1 MRMRVAVNSALHPTL
16 VGTTMLAVIALLA
29 ASGAAADERPLVLV
43 VMDPLAAPL
52 ACDCVKGYAQRN
64 YDVLGMYLRD
74 KLGRPVRVVYGESLA
89 KAIRGR
95 GDDRVDLVIG
105 KDSVV
110 RFDAAERG
118 LAMEPIARLTGKD
131 GKTTLTGLVV
141 VPSRDSARVLAD
153 LKGYRVFFGPA
164 ASVEKHAAAIDGLR
178 KAGVAVPEKPEVVEG
193 CSEAALAAI
202 ESDAK
207 PGAAAVISSYALA
220 LLEGCGSIRK
230 GELRIVGETEPTPF
244 VTAFVPKSTPPALRS
259 NILDGLIAMKEHPA
273 MLLLMESQS
282 GFVPVETPEP
292 PAGKPA
298 DGGADK
304 PAAPAA
310 TKGDL
315 SAALGIPDRQ
325 WLQWRGRDRNA
336 VVGWLPERLPA
347 EPRVVWSRPM
357 TGSGLAGIVATE
369 DRVVVADR
377 DPADRLDVVRCLE
390 AASGEQVWQ
399 IEYPAPGKLDYGNSP
414 RATPVVYEG
423 RVYLLGAMGDLHC
436 VTLGWWS
443 TASSSSTP
451 AGRRPRSQRSIRRRA
466 RCCGSR
472 PGCRR
477 RIPRSSWAVSAGCR
491 RSSAT
496 TPCRSAAGTSPPAS
510 GSGSC
515 SRPKRAIS
523 TCLPPSTSAA
533 SCWWRR
539 RTTAPA
545 YTGSA
550 TTAGSSRGRW
560 PRISTSPPIRRRRSW
575 STARCTA
582 RSASSSVS
590 TPLTGSSRCGP
601 PRTTPSR
608 TTSRSSPP
616 AIAC

>member
-1 MRMRVAVNSALHPTL
+1 
-16 VGTTMLAVIALLA
+16 MLAVIALLA

-436 VTLGWWS
+436 VTLADGAVVWKKNVL
-443 TASSSSTP
+443 AEFG
-451 AGRRPRSQRSIRRRA
+451 ANRPNWGM
-466 RCCGSR
+466 CGSPLVVDGKLIVN
-472 PGCRR
+472 PGAEAASVAALD
-477 RIPRSSWAVSAGCR
+477 PATGKVLWQSPGLPPAYSSFIVGRFGGAPQIVGYDAVSLG
-491 RSSAT
+491 
-496 TPCRSAAGTSPPAS
+496 G
-510 GSGSC
+510 
-515 SRPKRAIS
+515 
-523 TCLPPSTSAA
+523 
-533 SCWWRR
+533 
-539 RTTAPA
+539 
-545 YTGSA
+545 
-550 TTAGSSRGRW
+550 
-560 PRISTSPPIRRRRSW
+560 
-575 STARCTA
+575 
-582 RSASSSVS
+582 
-590 TPLTGSSRCGP
+590 
-601 PRTTPSR
+601 
-608 TTSRSSPP
+608 
-616 AIAC
+616 